1 MVKLATLL
9 LKLFTSNVA
18 KQVFF
23 IVALSRNLKED
34 LLFKTP
40 LVSRNGTGNPSS
52 LLVPQY
58 GSSKIIVFVWG
69 KNTVLK
75 FAGNTKVNEP
85 YCGIKT
91 EPGLPL
97 GMIDTFQ
104 YADSKEATE
113 AVTLLMI
120 L

>member
-1 MVKLATLL
+1 MLQNQ
-9 LKLFTSNVA
+9 F
-18 KQVFF
+18 FF
-23 IVALSRNLKED
+23 IAALSRNLKED
-34 LLFKTP
+34 LLKTL
-40 LVSRNGTGNPSS
+40 LVSRNGIGNPSS

-69 KNTVLK
+69 KNMVLK

-91 EPGLPL
+91 EPALPV
-97 GMIDTFQ
+97 GMVDTFQ
-104 YADSKEATE
+104 YTDSKEATE